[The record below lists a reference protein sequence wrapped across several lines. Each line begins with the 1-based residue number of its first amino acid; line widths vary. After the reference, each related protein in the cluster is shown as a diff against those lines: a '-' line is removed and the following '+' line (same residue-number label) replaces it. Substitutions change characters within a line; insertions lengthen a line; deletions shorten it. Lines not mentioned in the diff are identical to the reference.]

1 LPGSATEALD
11 AQCAD
16 TATAGRRASF
26 RGDCSLAAHR
36 RPQRGRRRSGLGE
49 RVTMAAGPGRTCGH
63 SAARG
68 WSGASR
74 APSQVVT
81 RPRSGPRAPRTGRQ
95 GIRATGRVA
104 TGTRQ
109 GGVGT
114 VRVCGRLS
122 PGAQVEAQV
131 ECWGAVGEGADGQ
144 VVDAGGRYLRGAFE
158 REAAAGLEAHPGW
171 LRERHRGADVGE

>member
-1 LPGSATEALD
+1 VQGVGFRPFVWREATARGLSGWVGNDAAGVVWVAEGAADAVDALLD
-11 AQCAD
+11 A
-16 TATAGRRASF
+16 
-26 RGDCSLAAHR
+26 LR
-36 RPQRGRRRSGLGE
+36 RPPPLA
-49 RVTMAAGPGRTCGH
+49 RVVEVGAGMVGCQ
-63 SAARG
+63 
-68 WSGASR
+68 SR
-74 APSQVVT
+74 PFQVVT
-81 RPRSGPRAPRTGRQ
+81 LPRSGPRAPRTGRQ

-122 PGAQVEAQV
+122 PGAQVETEV

-144 VVDAGGRYLRGAFE
+144 VVDAGGRHVRGAIE

-171 LRERHRGADVGE
+171 LREAHRGADVGE